1 MLKRAIAILLAG
13 MMLLC
18 AAAAL
23 GEESAIV
30 CRGDSGE
37 KVIWIQ
43 QRLKDLN
50 YLDREPTGTFD
61 EETERALMAFQ
72 RDHGLLESGMA
83 DGITLS

>member
-23 GEESAIV
+23 GEENAIV
-30 CRGDSGE
+30 GRGDSGE

-50 YLDREPTGTFD
+50 
-61 EETERALMAFQ
+61 
-72 RDHGLLESGMA
+72 
-83 DGITLS
+83 